1 MSTQEPFDPLSR
13 FAGIERLV
21 SKIYYRFSHMFLNL
35 PEVRDFWWEMAREEE
50 QHACILLACKAL
62 IENYADETLDPT
74 ISREKAL
81 ELENRLTSLLAQGM
95 VALPVEEAFRMSLEI
110 ESYDDETLDPTISPE
125 KAGELEKRLNSLLAQ
140 GMVSLPVEEAFRM
153 SLEIESSEI
162 DAIYSKLLQ
171 LGGPQIAKTMENLGV
186 PASVQRQKLK
196 SAMRRFCSNP
206 ELLAAAERL

>member
-1 MSTQEPFDPLSR
+1 MSAQEPFDPLTR

-50 QHACILLACKAL
+50 QHACILFACKAL
-62 IENYADETLDPT
+62 IEN
-74 ISREKAL
+74 
-81 ELENRLTSLLAQGM
+81 
-95 VALPVEEAFRMSLEI
+95 
-110 ESYDDETLDPTISPE
+110 YDDETLDPTISRA
-125 KAGELEKRLNSLLAQ
+125 KAEELENRLTSLLAQ

-153 SLEIESSEI
+153 ALEIEGSEI

-171 LGGPQIAKTMENLGV
+171 LGGPQIAKTLENLGV

-196 SAMRRFCSNP
+196 SAVRQFCSDP
-206 ELLAAAERL
+206 QMLAAAERL